1 MKKHYLHNQNYKND
15 IDVGDSTNKN
25 LLKTKNVDINILLN
39 RIKLKE
45 KGKKKEMIVLFGVAI
60 SIIGITGLFISFS
73 NS

>member
-45 KGKKKEMIVLFGVAI
+45 KGKKKRND
-60 SIIGITGLFISFS
+60 SFIWSCYINNWNYWTFYIF
-73 NS
+73 

>member
-45 KGKKKEMIVLFGVAI
+45 KGKKK
-60 SIIGITGLFISFS
+60 
-73 NS
+73 